1 LKDKRMKVTIT
12 PDKLFGEV
20 SAISSKSFAHRM
32 IIAAALADKET
43 KINLNIFSEDIDASI
58 SCIEQLGAKVKK
70 EDNFIVVY
78 PIGRNLEYTVLD
90 CNESGSTARFLLPVA
105 AAILD
110 SFKMVGKGR
119 LPERPFLPLVSQMN
133 KNGVTTDSDKLPMR
147 VCGRLIPGK
156 YEIAGN
162 ISSQYITGLLMA
174 LPLLDGESEIIL
186 TSSLESA
193 AYVDITLYVL
203 SQFGVKI
210 EKTDSGYRV
219 FPSKYISPGDI
230 SVEGDWS
237 NAAFWVVADKICG
250 NVKVKGLNYDSLQ
263 GDMRILTEVGKDI
276 IDANQIPDLV
286 PVLAVAACAKNGNT
300 KIINAQR
307 LRIKESDRLDAVCRT
322 LTSLGADITQTDDGL
337 IIKGNGRLK
346 GGECDSFNDH
356 RIVMSLAIASC
367 ICSDKVIINNAQA
380 VNKSY
385 PTFFD
390 DFKKLGG
397 KIEIE

>member
-1 LKDKRMKVTIT
+1 
-12 PDKLFGEV
+12 
-20 SAISSKSFAHRM
+20 
-32 IIAAALADKET
+32 
-43 KINLNIFSEDIDASI
+43 
-58 SCIEQLGAKVKK
+58 
-70 EDNFIVVY
+70 
-78 PIGRNLEYTVLD
+78 
-90 CNESGSTARFLLPVA
+90 
-105 AAILD
+105 
-110 SFKMVGKGR
+110 
-119 LPERPFLPLVSQMN
+119 
-133 KNGVTTDSDKLPMR
+133 
-147 VCGRLIPGK
+147 
-156 YEIAGN
+156 
-162 ISSQYITGLLMA
+162 
-174 LPLLDGESEIIL
+174 
-186 TSSLESA
+186 
-193 AYVDITLYVL
+193 
-203 SQFGVKI
+203 
-210 EKTDSGYRV
+210 
-219 FPSKYISPGDI
+219 
-230 SVEGDWS
+230 
-237 NAAFWVVADKICG
+237 VVADKICG